1 MRLSAHCIFPCITSG
16 LLPLTRRA
24 TSSAYPTT
32 YTPSLVNFT
41 RRSLM
46 TMIHMS
52 GDDTAPCGHPLLT
65 RALMLWLISVV
76 TVLFRSI

>member
-1 MRLSAHCIFPCITSG
+1 MRLSARCIFLCISSG

-32 YTPSLVNFT
+32 CTPSLVNFT

-52 GDDTAPCGHPLLT
+52 GDDTPCGHPRLT
-65 RALMLWLISVV
+65 WALMLWLRSVV